1 MSIQGAHWLRTV
13 AANWHTQEDK
23 PWSIQF
29 TSCRQMDK
37 TCTRICFVC
46 LLALP
51 TAARWGDQMR
61 RRRTAH
67 WMGQEEIIDLAHKCQ
82 QGTNPALIDIW
93 EEPLIAHGLF
103 LKTCAFP
110 HLPHLFFP

>member
-67 WMGQEEIIDLAHKCQ
+67 WMGQEEIILRINVNQ
-82 QGTNPALIDIW
+82 
-93 EEPLIAHGLF
+93 EPTLHWLTYG
-103 LKTCAFP
+103 KN
-110 HLPHLFFP
+110 H